1 MADAL
6 DILTLA
12 EGKAALR
19 QGTVTANDT
28 DIELLITAASTIID
42 RGVGPVVQRTIT
54 AEAHDGLDRVT
65 GRRPSMV
72 QLEWW
77 PVTSIT
83 TVVEDGA
90 TLPADAYHADLD
102 RGQVW
107 RRLSDADYPW
117 EDGRG
122 NLVFTYIAG
131 RFANTAAVT
140 PFFKGGARLLLRHL
154 WRSEQ
159 WNTAGLGPQ
168 EFDVPQVAFPTY
180 AVPKAVADWF
190 GPQWRTSRG
199 RGGFV

>member
-42 RGVGPVVQRTIT
+42 RGVGPVVRRTIT
-54 AEAHDGLDRVT
+54 NEVHDGEGQML
-65 GRRPSMV
+65 

-77 PVTSIT
+77 PVSTVT
-83 TVVEDGA
+83 TVIEDGI
-90 TLPADAYHADLD
+90 TLAPSAYHADLD

-107 RRLSDADYPW
+107 RRLSDWDYPW
-117 EDGRG
+117 EVGRA
-122 NLVFTYIAG
+122 NVAFTYIAG

-140 PFFKGGARLLLRHL
+140 PFFKAGARLLLRHL

-159 WNTAGLGPQ
+159 WNVTGLGPQ

-190 GPQWRTSRG
+190 GPQWRESRG